1 MVNLGGSIVASDQNT
16 NPVLNKIDPEKRQ
29 FIGKLISTTAFAAP
43 LIASF
48 AMDSISTNAVAVI
61 TSNGR

>member
-1 MVNLGGSIVASDQNT
+1 MASDQNT